1 MTSRLGI
8 LHPGEMGTAIAASA
22 LNSGIDVYWCQGGR
36 SEASLARANSLG
48 LKTVDTL
55 AELCNSCEILV
66 SVCPPHA
73 AAAQADAV
81 IACGFRGIYA
91 DFNAVSPATVRQIGT
106 RMAAAGIR
114 FVDGGIIGLP
124 PIQPGTTWLYLSGS
138 DAAPVAD
145 CFTGGPLETTIL
157 GDDIG
162 QASGLKMCFAANSKG
177 TAALHTA
184 ILGAAQALGVRDA
197 LERQWE
203 VYNPG
208 FTAKSHARIRQVA
221 RKSWRFVGEMAEI
234 AATLDDCGMPPDFHL
249 GAAKIYARQEQ
260 FKDVGED
267 PPMEDILAAV
277 LAKG

>member
-8 LHPGEMGTAIAASA
+8 LHPGEMGTALAASA
-22 LNSGIDVYWCQGGR
+22 MNSGLNVYWCQEGR
-36 SEASLARANSLG
+36 SDASRARANNLG

-55 AELCNSCEILV
+55 AELCHSCEILV

-81 IACGFRGIYA
+81 IACGFQGLYA
-91 DFNAVSPATVRQIGT
+91 DVNAVSPATVRQIGM
-106 RMAAAGIR
+106 RMAEAGIH

-124 PIQPGTTWLYLSGS
+124 PTQPGTTWLYLSGTE
-138 DAAPVAD
+138 AALVAA
-145 CFTGGPLETTIL
+145 CFAGGPLETSIL

-197 LERQWE
+197 LERQWD

-208 FTAKSHARIRQVA
+208 FTAKSNARIRQVA
-221 RKSWRFVGEMAEI
+221 RKSWRFVGEMEEI

-260 FKDVGED
+260 FKDIGED
-267 PPMEDILAAV
+267 PPIEDILAAV
-277 LAKG
+277 QAKG

>member
-8 LHPGEMGTAIAASA
+8 LHPGEMGTALAASA
-22 LNSGIDVYWCQGGR
+22 LNSGLNVYWCQEGR
-36 SEASLARANSLG
+36 SDASRARANNLG

-55 AELCNSCEILV
+55 AELCHSCEILV

-81 IACGFRGIYA
+81 IACGFQGLYA
-91 DFNAVSPATVRQIGT
+91 DVNAVSPATVRQIGM
-106 RMAAAGIR
+106 RMAEAGIH

-124 PIQPGTTWLYLSGS
+124 PTQPGTTWLYLSGTE
-138 DAAPVAD
+138 AALVAV
-145 CFTGGPLETTIL
+145 CFAGGPLETSIL

-197 LERQWE
+197 LERQWD

-208 FTAKSHARIRQVA
+208 FTAKSNARIRQVA
-221 RKSWRFVGEMAEI
+221 RKSWRFVGEMEEI

-267 PPMEDILAAV
+267 PPIEDILAAV
-277 LAKG
+277 QAKG

>member
-8 LHPGEMGTAIAASA
+8 LHPGEMGTALAASA
-22 LNSGIDVYWCQGGR
+22 LNSGMDVYWCQEGR
-36 SEASLARANSLG
+36 SDASRARANYLG
-48 LKTVDTL
+48 LKTADTL
-55 AELCNSCEILV
+55 AELCHSCEILV
-66 SVCPPHA
+66 CVCPPHA

-81 IACGFRGIYA
+81 IACGFQGLYA
-91 DFNAVSPATVRQIGT
+91 DVNAVSPATVRQIGM
-106 RMAAAGIR
+106 RMAEAGIH

-124 PIQPGTTWLYLSGS
+124 PTQPGTTWFYLSGTE
-138 DAAPVAD
+138 AALVAA
-145 CFTGGPLETTIL
+145 CFAGGPLETSIL

-197 LERQWE
+197 LERQWD

-208 FTAKSHARIRQVA
+208 FTAKSHARIRQMA
-221 RKSWRFVGEMAEI
+221 RKSWRFVGEMEEI

-267 PPMEDILAAV
+267 PPIEDILAAV
-277 LAKG
+277 QAKG

>member
-8 LHPGEMGTAIAASA
+8 LHPGEMGTALAASA
-22 LNSGIDVYWCQGGR
+22 LNSGLNVYWCQEGR
-36 SEASLARANSLG
+36 SDASRARANYLG
-48 LKTVDTL
+48 LKTADTL
-55 AELCNSCEILV
+55 AELCHSCEILV
-66 SVCPPHA
+66 CVCPPHA

-81 IACGFRGIYA
+81 IACGFQGLYA
-91 DFNAVSPATVRQIGT
+91 DVNAVSPATVRQIGM
-106 RMAAAGIR
+106 RMAEAGIH

-124 PIQPGTTWLYLSGS
+124 PTQPGTTWFYLSGTE
-138 DAAPVAD
+138 AALVAA
-145 CFTGGPLETTIL
+145 CFAGGPLETSIL

-197 LERQWE
+197 LERQWD

-221 RKSWRFVGEMAEI
+221 RKSWRFVGEMEEI

-267 PPMEDILAAV
+267 PPIEDILAAV
-277 LAKG
+277 QAKG

>member
-8 LHPGEMGTAIAASA
+8 LHPGEMGTALAASA
-22 LNSGIDVYWCQGGR
+22 MNSGLNVYWCQEGR
-36 SEASLARANSLG
+36 SDASRARANNLG

-55 AELCNSCEILV
+55 AELCHSCEILV

-81 IACGFRGIYA
+81 IACGFQGLYA
-91 DFNAVSPATVRQIGT
+91 DVNAVSPATVRQIGM
-106 RMAAAGIR
+106 RMAEAGIH

-124 PIQPGTTWLYLSGS
+124 PTQPGTTWLYLSGTE
-138 DAAPVAD
+138 AALVAA
-145 CFTGGPLETTIL
+145 CFAGGPLETSIL

-197 LERQWE
+197 LERQWD

-208 FTAKSHARIRQVA
+208 FTAKSNARIRQVA
-221 RKSWRFVGEMAEI
+221 RKSWRFVGEMEEI

-267 PPMEDILAAV
+267 PPIEDILAAV
-277 LAKG
+277 QAKG